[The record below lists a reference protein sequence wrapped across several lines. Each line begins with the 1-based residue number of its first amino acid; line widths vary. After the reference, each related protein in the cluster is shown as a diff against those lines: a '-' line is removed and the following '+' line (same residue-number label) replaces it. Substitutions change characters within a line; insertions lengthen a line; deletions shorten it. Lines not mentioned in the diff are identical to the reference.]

1 MAYLDRAR
9 LRDPLNVGS
18 RFSYL
23 ATLGWVNIALT
34 AWLVASPWLR
44 RAQEGRSGW
53 MTHYRGRGPKGFRRS
68 DERIHE
74 DLCERMAAHPAL
86 DASEIDVRVTN
97 GDVVLDGTVRT
108 RSERR
113 LAEALAESVGGLRE
127 IRNELRVTTERDA
140 PRRLASLAGA
150 DPSPFPQPRSAP
162 AKP

>member
-1 MAYLDRAR
+1 MAYLDRSR
-9 LRDPLNVGS
+9 FRDPLNVGS

-23 ATLGWVNIALT
+23 AVLGWVNIALS

-44 RAQEGRSGW
+44 RWQEGRGVG
-53 MTHYRGRGPKGFRRS
+53 MEHYRGRGPKGFRRS

-97 GDVVLDGTVRT
+97 GDVVLDGTVRS

-113 LAEALAESVGGLRE
+113 LAEALAESVGGVRE
-127 IRNELRVTTERDA
+127 IHNELRMTTDT
-140 PRRLASLAGA
+140 PRRIASMTGA
-150 DPSPFPQPRSAP
+150 DAASPLPSPRTAT

>member
-23 ATLGWVNIALT
+23 AVLGWVNIALT
-34 AWLVASPWLR
+34 AWLIASPWIV
-44 RAQEGRSGW
+44 RAQGARGEGRE
-53 MTHYRGRGPKGFRRS
+53 HYRGRGPRGFRRS

-74 DLCERMAAHPAL
+74 DLCERMAAHPSL

-97 GDVVLDGTVRT
+97 GDVVLDGTVRS

-113 LAEALAESVGGLRE
+113 LAEALAESVGGVRE
-127 IRNELRVTTERDA
+127 IRNELRATAERE
-140 PRRLASLAGA
+140 PTRRIASVGGA
-150 DPSPFPQPRSAP
+150 DPFPQPRSAP
-162 AKP
+162 RP